1 MKKFLVLFLSLAVF
15 TACSNDDDTNSNTP
29 DPVLGTW
36 VLVDASAPLDS
47 QFCLEEDST
56 ITFNA
61 NNTLSSTF
69 YLTEANCDAT
79 SSTGT
84 WSNKGNSIYTITVP
98 MIEGDLQGS
107 VNFSSANKFTFTSLA
122 GVFTF
127 EK

>member
-15 TACSNDDDTNSNTP
+15 TACSSDDDADSNTP

-36 VLVDASAPLDS
+36 ILVDASAPLDT
-47 QFCLEEDST
+47 QFCLEEDSS

-69 YLTEANCDAT
+69 YLTEADCAAT
-79 SSTGT
+79 TSAGT
-84 WSNKGNSIYTITVP
+84 WSNRGNSVYTITVP
-98 MIEGDLQGS
+98 MIEGDLQGT

>member
-15 TACSNDDDTNSNTP
+15 TACSNDDDTDSNSP
-29 DPVLGTW
+29 DPILGTW
-36 VLVDASAPLDS
+36 ALVQVSAPLNT
-47 QFCLEEDST
+47 QFCMDKEST

-61 NNTLSSTF
+61 DKTLSSTF
-69 YLTEANCDAT
+69 YLTEANCTAT
-79 SSTGT
+79 TSPGN

-98 MIEGDLQGS
+98 MMEGDLQGT